1 MPASAGRAHPLKPLN
16 RLFEATPKAKPP
28 AQTLPTELARLYGGP
43 LDLRSP
49 LVYAN
54 FVSSIDG
61 VVALEAGLAPSG
73 GIISGRNEADRFV
86 MGLLRAFADA
96 ILVGA
101 GTVRAEGGRALWT
114 PEYIFPAATEDY
126 RVLRRSLGR
135 RESPQLVIVT
145 ARGDL
150 SPTDQALQA
159 GALVLTSRASEA
171 ALRDR
176 LPSTSQVKAIS
187 DDGSLNILDVLRAI
201 RDEGHQVILTEGGPH
216 LFGQLMAASAVDEL
230 FLTLSPSLAGRA
242 DNGSLGLIQGVDFGR
257 SLKWAKLESL
267 RQGES
272 HLFLRYSLERA
283 A

>member
-1 MPASAGRAHPLKPLN
+1 
-16 RLFEATPKAKPP
+16 
-28 AQTLPTELARLYGGP
+28 
-43 LDLRSP
+43 
-49 LVYAN
+49 
-54 FVSSIDG
+54 
-61 VVALEAGLAPSG
+61 
-73 GIISGRNEADRFV
+73 

-114 PEYIFPAATEDY
+114 PEYIFPAAAEDY

-150 SPTDQALQA
+150 SPTDRALQA

-171 ALRDR
+171 ALRDL

-216 LFGQLMAASAVDEL
+216 LFGQLVAASAMDEL

-257 SLKWAKLESL
+257 SLKWASLESL

>member
-1 MPASAGRAHPLKPLN
+1 MPADL
-16 RLFEATPKAKPP
+16 AT
-28 AQTLPTELARLYGGP
+28 LYGGP

-54 FVSSIDG
+54 FVSSLDG
-61 VVALEAGLAPSG
+61 VVALEAGRAPSG

-96 ILVGA
+96 ILIGA

-114 PEYIFPAATEDY
+114 PEYIFPSAAEGY
-126 RVLRRSLGR
+126 RALRRSLGR
-135 RESPQLVIVT
+135 SESPRLVIVT

-150 SPTDQALQA
+150 SPTEPALQA
-159 GALVLTSRASEA
+159 GALVLTSRATEA
-171 ALRDR
+171 SLRAR
-176 LPSTSQVKAIS
+176 LPSASQVKAVS

-216 LFGQLMAASAVDEL
+216 LFGQLVAARAVDEL
-230 FLTLSPSLAGRA
+230 FLTLSPALAGRS
-242 DNGSLGLIQGVDFGR
+242 DTSSLGLIQGVDFGR
-257 SLKWAKLESL
+257 KLTWAKLESL

-272 HLFLRYSLERA
+272 HLFLRYRLERA

>member
-1 MPASAGRAHPLKPLN
+1 V
-16 RLFEATPKAKPP
+16 T
-28 AQTLPTELARLYGGP
+28 
-43 LDLRSP
+43 
-49 LVYAN
+49 
-54 FVSSIDG
+54 SIDG
-61 VVALEAGLAPSG
+61 VAAIEAGRAPSG

-114 PEYIFPAATEDY
+114 PEYIFPAMTDSY
-126 RVLRRSLGR
+126 RALRRSLGR
-135 RESPQLVIVT
+135 SESPQLVIVT
-145 ARGDL
+145 GRGDL
-150 SPTDQALQA
+150 SPTDQAIQA

-171 ALRDR
+171 TLRDR

-187 DDGSLNILDVLRAI
+187 DDGSLHIRDVLRAI

-216 LFGQLMAASAVDEL
+216 LFGQLVAASAVDEL

-267 RQGES
+267 RQSES
-272 HLFLRYSLERA
+272 HLFLRYRLERA